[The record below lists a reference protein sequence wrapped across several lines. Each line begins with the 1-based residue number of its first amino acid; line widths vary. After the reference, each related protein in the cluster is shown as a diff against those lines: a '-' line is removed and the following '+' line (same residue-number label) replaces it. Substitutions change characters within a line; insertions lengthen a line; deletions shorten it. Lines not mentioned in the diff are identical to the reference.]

1 MSESLE
7 IRRKRL
13 KFRSAHRGIKELD
26 LLLGG
31 FAAERLDSLQAA
43 QLDRFEA
50 LLAVPEPQLYAWLCA
65 RETPTPDHDH
75 DVMAMLRDYRFSP
88 RAG

>member
-1 MSESLE
+1 MPESLE

-31 FAAERLDSLQAA
+31 FASAHLDSLDAG

-50 LLAVPEPQLYAWLCA
+50 LLDVPGPLLYAWLCG
-65 RETPTPDHDH
+65 REAPAPDHDH
-75 DVMAMLRDYRFSP
+75 DVMAMLRDFRFAP
-88 RAG
+88 RAS

>member
-1 MSESLE
+1 MPESLE

-31 FAAERLDSLQAA
+31 FAAAHLDSLDAT

-50 LLAVPEPQLYAWLCA
+50 LLAVPEPLLYAWLCG
-65 RETPTPDHDH
+65 RERPTAEHDH
-75 DVMAMLRDYRFSP
+75 DVMALLRDFRFAP
-88 RAG
+88 RSL

>member
-1 MSESLE
+1 MPESQE
-7 IRRKRL
+7 TRRKRL

-31 FAAERLDSLQAA
+31 FAAERLDSLDAA

-50 LLAVPEPQLYAWLCA
+50 LLAVPEPQLYAWLSG
-65 RETPTPDHDH
+65 REAPGPEHDH
-75 DVMAMLRDYRFSP
+75 DVMAMLRAYRFAP
-88 RAG
+88 RVR